1 MIIMYSRDRER
12 VSRRILAD
20 IRGRQQTSWGWVVY
34 RTTYKS
40 DPAFRKVIDIINSW
54 IKQEVY
60 QDLHTTGLQ
69 NADPTL
75 KQ

>member
-1 MIIMYSRDRER
+1 MGLGS
-12 VSRRILAD
+12 L
-20 IRGRQQTSWGWVVY
+20 
-34 RTTYKS
+34 
-40 DPAFRKVIDIINSW
+40 AFRKVMDIINSW

-60 QDLHTTGLQ
+60 QDLHTMGLQ